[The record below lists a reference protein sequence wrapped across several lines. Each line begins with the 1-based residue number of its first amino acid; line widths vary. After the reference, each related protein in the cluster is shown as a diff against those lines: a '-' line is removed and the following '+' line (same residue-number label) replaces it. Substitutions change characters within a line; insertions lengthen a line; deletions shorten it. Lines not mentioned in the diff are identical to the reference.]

1 MNLSKY
7 LQGLFVIISLIL
19 SINGHSQITPVMQ
32 NFAAAETDVH
42 YQDMH
47 VEIDPAINKV
57 AGVIT
62 YYFTSN
68 VDQLNRFVV
77 DYRDDLPVHFI
88 RRVNAD
94 LTFSRSGDLITID
107 LGKSLM
113 IGEQDTLTISYES
126 EGTLRQELHGGV
138 PVISTDLELDKLWYP
153 GKRDL
158 TDKIDSVD
166 VYVTTPPDQYVAGN
180 GTLEGIEEAGGKW
193 IHHWRHRHPIAT
205 TYLLELA
212 ITNYTIVKDSVLL
225 RDGTM
230 LPIYHYLYP
239 ESVAALSTELAATPD
254 ILQFFETH
262 FGAYPYP
269 DEKYGHAQYT
279 AGGALE
285 VQTIPFMGFFNFE
298 VIAHE
303 MAHQWVGNNVTFG
316 SWTDIWLSEGM
327 AEYLSGLA
335 VEALRPALW
344 NGVKTSKINSITSEP
359 GGSVY
364 VTDTTDL
371 SVIFDSRLTYNK
383 GFYLAH
389 MLRWMVGDSAF
400 FEGCRNYLQDHAA
413 AFARTSDF
421 QEHLEAVS
429 GISLDGFFADWFY
442 GQGYPSY
449 TVTWTQQQDSVILW
463 IDQMQSDPS
472 VDYFEMPVP
481 IAAYRFGIVADT
493 VFQHTYDHQRFA
505 MYVGTNQISQLLFDQ
520 EKWILSKG
528 NKVTKLTTAI
538 STVAADTISIF
549 PNPASDYIELSGVGW
564 IDEIEFIHSTGIRFV
579 RDLIDNRASIE
590 GLPSGYYIVLM
601 RDREKGI
608 VSRRSLIV
616 QQK

>member
-1 MNLSKY
+1 MILHKHLPSI
-7 LQGLFVIISLIL
+7 LALLMMSFIPEGIS
-19 SINGHSQITPVMQ
+19 QTPPTLR

-42 YQDMH
+42 YQDMR
-47 VEIDPAINKV
+47 VEIDPAVNKV

-62 YYFTSN
+62 FYFTSR

-77 DYRDDLPVHFI
+77 DYQDDLAIDFI
-88 RRVNAD
+88 RRGDTD
-94 LTFSRSGDLITID
+94 LSFSRSDNLITIE
-107 LGKSLM
+107 LSKSLE
-113 IGEQDTLTISYES
+113 IGEQDTLSISYQS
-126 EGTLRQELHGGV
+126 EGTLRQEFHGSK

-166 VYVTTPPDQYVAGN
+166 VYVTTPPDQYAVGN
-180 GTLEGIEEAGGKW
+180 GTLEGIEEINGKW

-212 ITNYTIVKDSVLL
+212 ISNYTIVQDSVLL
-225 RDGTM
+225 QDGTM

-239 ESVAALSTELAATPD
+239 ESVGALSAELAATPD
-254 ILQFFETH
+254 IMQFFEDR
-262 FGAYPYP
+262 FGPYP
-269 DEKYGHAQYT
+269 FADEKYGHAQYT

-285 VQTIPFMGFFNFE
+285 VQTIPFMGFFNFD

-303 MAHQWVGNNVTFG
+303 MAHQWFGNSITFG

-335 VEALRPALW
+335 IEALRPTAW
-344 NGVKTSKINSITSEP
+344 AGVKTSKINSITSQP

-371 SVIFDSRLTYNK
+371 SVIFDGRLTYNK

-400 FEGCRNYLQDHAA
+400 FLACRNYLEEFHED
-413 AFARTSDF
+413 FTRTSDF
-421 QEHLEAVS
+421 QRHLEDVS
-429 GISLDGFFADWFY
+429 GKPLDGFFDDWFY
-442 GQGYPSY
+442 GEGYPSY
-449 TVTWTQQQDSVILW
+449 TVSWEQVQDSVILW
-463 IDQMQSDPS
+463 IDQVQSDPS
-472 VDYFEMPVP
+472 VEYFEMPVP

-493 VFQHTYDHQRFA
+493 VFHHTYEHQRFA

-528 NKVTKLTTAI
+528 NKINKVNTGVAEIDTSSVTI
-538 STVAADTISIF
+538 Y
-549 PNPASDYIELSGVGW
+549 PNPASDFIEITNAGDAAEV
-564 IDEIEFIHSTGIRFV
+564 EFVSSSGIRLFRKLIGTRV
-579 RDLIDNRASIE
+579 TLNGLAPGFYALVLRDGE
-590 GLPSGYYIVLM
+590 GMVMG
-601 RDREKGI
+601 KGS
-608 VSRRSLIV
+608 VVV
-616 QQK
+616 QE

>member
-1 MNLSKY
+1 MNLCKY
-7 LQGLFVIISLIL
+7 LPGFLVISYLSFSIDGL
-19 SINGHSQITPVMQ
+19 SQVSQVMR

-42 YQDMH
+42 YQDMR

-62 YYFTSN
+62 YYYTCR

-77 DYRDDLPVHFI
+77 DYQDDLPILFV
-88 RRVNAD
+88 RRGSSD
-94 LTFSRSGDLITID
+94 LSFSRSDNLITID

-113 IGEQDTLTISYES
+113 IGEQDTIKISYES
-126 EGTLRQELHGGV
+126 EGTLRQELHSGV

-180 GTLEGIEEAGGKW
+180 GTLQGIEEAGGKW
-193 IHHWRHRHPIAT
+193 IHHWQHRHPIAT

-212 ITNYTIVKDSVLL
+212 ITNYTIVEDSVLL

-254 ILQFFETH
+254 ILQFFENH
-262 FGAYPYP
+262 FGAYPFA

-285 VQTIPFMGFFNFE
+285 VQTIPFMGFFNFD

-316 SWTDIWLSEGM
+316 SWSDIWLSEGM

-335 VEALRPALW
+335 IEALRPTEW

-371 SVIFDSRLTYNK
+371 SVIFDGRLTYNK

-400 FEGCRNYLQDHAA
+400 FEACRNYLQDHDA

-429 GISLDGFFADWFY
+429 GISLDGFLADWFY

-463 IDQMQSDPS
+463 IDQVQSDPS

-481 IAAYRFGIVADT
+481 IVAYRFGIVADT
-493 VFQHTYDHQRFA
+493 VFQHSYDHQRFA

-528 NKVTKLTTAI
+528 NKVIKLTTAVP
-538 STVAADTISIF
+538 TVATDSVYIY
-549 PNPASDYIELSGVGW
+549 PNPASDYIELSGSGP
-564 IDEIEFIHSTGIRFV
+564 IDEIEFIH
-579 RDLIDNRASIE
+579 ASGLRISREVMDRRVSLE
-590 GLPSGYYIVLM
+590 GLPSGYYEVVM
-601 RDREKGI
+601 RDREKGT
-608 VSRRSLIV
+608 VGRQSLIV

>member
-1 MNLSKY
+1 MILRNY
-7 LQGLFVIISLIL
+7 LHSLHVFTCLFFTSVGIS
-19 SINGHSQITPVMQ
+19 QPTPTMR

-42 YQDMH
+42 YQDMR

-57 AGVIT
+57 AGEIT
-62 YYFTSN
+62 FYFTSRL
-68 VDQLNRFVV
+68 DQVNRFVV
-77 DYRDDLPVHFI
+77 DYKDELPILFI
-88 RRVNAD
+88 QRGNTPLSYLRND
-94 LTFSRSGDLITID
+94 GLITID
-107 LGKSLM
+107 LGKNLM
-113 IGEQDTLTISYES
+113 IGEQDTLTISYAS
-126 EGTLRQELHGGV
+126 EGTLRQELHNGT
-138 PVISTDLELDKLWYP
+138 PVISTDLNLDVLWYP

-180 GTLEGIEEAGGKW
+180 GTLQSIEEADGKW

-212 ITNYTIVKDSVLL
+212 ITNYTIVQDSVVLQ
-225 RDGTM
+225 DGTT

-239 ESVAALSTELAATPD
+239 ENAAALSAELAATPD
-254 ILQFFETH
+254 IMQFFENR
-262 FGAYPYP
+262 FGAYPFA

-285 VQTIPFMGFFNFE
+285 VQTMSFMGFFNFE

-303 MAHQWVGNNVTFG
+303 MAHSWFGNNVTFG
-316 SWTDIWLSEGM
+316 SWSDIWLSEGM

-335 VEALRPALW
+335 VEALRPAAW
-344 NGVKTSKINSITSEP
+344 SGVKTSKINSITSQP

-389 MLRWMVGDSAF
+389 MLRWVVGDTAF
-400 FEGCRNYLQDHAA
+400 FQACRNYLQDRDAA
-413 AFARTSDF
+413 YARTSDF

-429 GISLDGFFADWFY
+429 GIPLDGFFDDWLY

-449 TVTWTQQQDSVILW
+449 TVNWEQVQDSVILW
-463 IDQMQSDPS
+463 IDQVQSDPS
-472 VDYFEMPVP
+472 VSYFEMPVP
-481 IAAYRFGIVADT
+481 IAAYRFGVVADT
-493 VFQHTYDHQRFA
+493 VFQHSYEHQRFA

-520 EKWILSKG
+520 DKWILSKG
-528 NKVTKLTTAI
+528 NRVIKVITGVSDLDKTSLT
-538 STVAADTISIF
+538 IF
-549 PNPASDYIELSGVGW
+549 PNPASDFIEISNGESIG
-564 IDEIEFIHSTGIRFV
+564 EIEFIHASGIRISREV
-579 RDLIDNRASIE
+579 VDQRVSLE
-590 GLPSGYYIVLM
+590 GLISGHYTLVM
-601 RDREKGI
+601 RDRNKGI

-616 QQK
+616 QR

>member
-7 LQGLFVIISLIL
+7 FQGLLVITTL
-19 SINGHSQITPVMQ
+19 SFTVNGFSQITPVMR

-42 YQDMH
+42 YQDMR

-62 YYFTSN
+62 YYYTSR

-77 DYRDDLPVHFI
+77 DYQDNLPIDFI
-88 RRVNAD
+88 RRGNAD
-94 LTFSRSGDLITID
+94 LTYSRSDNLITID
-107 LGKSLM
+107 LGKSLVT
-113 IGEQDTLTISYES
+113 GEQDTLSISYSS
-126 EGTLRQELHGGV
+126 EGTLRQELHGGI

-166 VYVTTPPDQYVAGN
+166 VYVTTPPGQYAVGN

-193 IHHWRHRHPIAT
+193 IHHWRHRHPVAT

-230 LPIYHYLYP
+230 LPLYHYLYP
-239 ESVAALSTELAATPD
+239 ESVAALSGELAATPD

-262 FGAYPYP
+262 FGSYPFA

-303 MAHQWVGNNVTFG
+303 MAHQWFGNHVTFG
-316 SWTDIWLSEGM
+316 SWSDIWLSEGM
-327 AEYLSGLA
+327 AEYLAGLA
-335 VEALRPALW
+335 IETLRPAAW
-344 NGVKTSKINSITSEP
+344 NGVKTSKISSITSQP
-359 GGSVY
+359 GGSVH
-364 VTDTTDL
+364 VADTNDL
-371 SVIFDSRLTYNK
+371 SVIFDSRLTYDK

-389 MLRWMVGDSAF
+389 MLRWIVGDSAF
-400 FEGCRNYLQDHAA
+400 FQACRNYLQDHDA
-413 AFARTSDF
+413 AFARTIDF
-421 QEHLEAVS
+421 QDHLEIVS
-429 GISLDGFFADWFY
+429 GKELDGFFADWFY

-449 TVTWTQQQDSVILW
+449 TVNWEQVQDSVILW
-463 IDQMQSDPS
+463 IDQVQSDPS
-472 VDYFEMPVP
+472 VSYFEMPVP

-493 VFQHTYDHQRFA
+493 VFQQ
-505 MYVGTNQISQLLFDQ
+505 LFDQ
-520 EKWILSKG
+520 EKWIVSRG
-528 NKVTKLTTAI
+528 NKVIKLITAVPALY
-538 STVAADTISIF
+538 SDSLVIF
-549 PNPASDYIELSGVGW
+549 PNPASAYIELSDAGS
-564 IDEIEFIHSTGIRFV
+564 IDEIEFIHASGVRFV
-579 RDLIDNRASIE
+579 RELVNRCVSLE
-590 GLPSGYYIVLM
+590 GLPSGYYVMVM

-608 VSRRSLIV
+608 VGRRTLMV
-616 QQK
+616 QR

>member
-1 MNLSKY
+1 M
-7 LQGLFVIISLIL
+7 
-19 SINGHSQITPVMQ
+19 T
-32 NFAAAETDVH
+32 
-42 YQDMH
+42 
-47 VEIDPAINKV
+47 
-57 AGVIT
+57 
-62 YYFTSN
+62 
-68 VDQLNRFVV
+68 
-77 DYRDDLPVHFI
+77 
-88 RRVNAD
+88 
-94 LTFSRSGDLITID
+94 
-107 LGKSLM
+107 
-113 IGEQDTLTISYES
+113 GEQDTLTISYS
-126 EGTLRQELHGGV
+126 SVGTLRQELHGGT
-138 PVISTDLELDKLWYP
+138 PVISTDLALDMLWYP

-166 VYVTTPPDQYVAGN
+166 VYVTTPADQYVAGN
-180 GTLEGIEEAGGKW
+180 GTLEGIEEADGKW
-193 IHHWRHRHPIAT
+193 IHHWRHRHPVAT

-239 ESVAALSTELAATPD
+239 ESVAALSAELAATPD
-254 ILQFFETH
+254 IMQFFENQ
-262 FGAYPYP
+262 FGAYPFA

-285 VQTIPFMGFFNFE
+285 VQTMPFMGFFNFE

-316 SWTDIWLSEGM
+316 SWSDIWLSEGM

-335 VEALRPALW
+335 VEALRPAAW
-344 NGVKTSKINSITSEP
+344 NGVKTSKINSITSQP

-364 VTDTTDL
+364 VSDTTDL
-371 SVIFDSRLTYNK
+371 SVIFDSRLTYDK

-389 MLRWMVGDSAF
+389 MLRWMAGDSSF
-400 FEGCRNYLQDHAA
+400 FQACRNYLQDHDA

-429 GISLDGFFADWFY
+429 GKELDGFFADWFY

-449 TVTWTQQQDSVILW
+449 TVTWAQQQDSVILW
-463 IDQMQSDPS
+463 IDQVQSDPS
-472 VDYFEMPVP
+472 VAYFEMPVP

-528 NKVTKLTTAI
+528 NKVIKMTTAVPI
-538 STVAADTISIF
+538 LATDSLVIY
-549 PNPASDYIELSGVGW
+549 PNPASDYIELSNSGS
-564 IDEIEFIHSTGIRFV
+564 IDEIEFIHASGVRFV
-579 RDLIDNRASIE
+579 RILVDGRASLE
-590 GLPSGYYIVLM
+590 GLPSGCYVVVM

-608 VSRRSLIV
+608 VERRALIV
-616 QQK
+616 QR

>member
-1 MNLSKY
+1 MILRNYLNRLLVITCLLITFNGLS
-7 LQGLFVIISLIL
+7 QP
-19 SINGHSQITPVMQ
+19 TPTMR

-42 YQDMH
+42 YQEMH

-57 AGVIT
+57 AGEIT
-62 YYFTSN
+62 FYFTSRI
-68 VDQLNRFVV
+68 DQLNRFVV
-77 DYRDDLPVHFI
+77 DYQDELPILFI
-88 RRVNAD
+88 QRGNST
-94 LTFSRSGDLITID
+94 LTYSRSNDLITID
-107 LGKSLM
+107 LGKSLLV
-113 IGEQDTLTISYES
+113 GEQDTVTISYES
-126 EGTLRQELHGGV
+126 DGTLRQELHSGI
-138 PVISTDLELDKLWYP
+138 PVISTDLDLGVLWYP

-166 VYVTTPPDQYVAGN
+166 LYVTTPPNQYVAGN
-180 GTLEGIEEAGGKW
+180 GTLEGIEVIDDKW

-230 LPIYHYLYP
+230 LPLYHYLFP
-239 ESVAALSTELAATPD
+239 ESVAALSAELAATPD
-254 ILQFFETH
+254 ILQFFENH
-262 FGAYPYP
+262 FGAYPFA

-285 VQTIPFMGFFNFE
+285 VQTMSFMGFFNFE

-303 MAHQWVGNNVTFG
+303 MAHQWFGVNVTFG
-316 SWTDIWLSEGM
+316 SWSDIWMSEGM

-335 VEALRPALW
+335 VEALRPTEW
-344 NGVKTSKINSITSEP
+344 NGVKTSKINSITSQP

-371 SVIFDSRLTYNK
+371 SVIFDGRLTYNK

-389 MLRWMVGDSAF
+389 MLRWMVGDTAF
-400 FEGCRNYLQDHAA
+400 FQACRNYLQDHDA

-429 GISLDGFFADWFY
+429 GIALEGFFADWFY

-449 TVTWTQQQDSVILW
+449 TVSWEQVQDSVILW
-463 IDQMQSDPS
+463 IDQVQSDPS
-472 VDYFEMPVP
+472 VSYFEMPVP
-481 IAAYRFGIVADT
+481 IKAYRFGIVADT
-493 VFQHTYDHQRFA
+493 VFQHTYEHQRFA
-505 MYVGTNQISQLLFDQ
+505 MYVGTNQVSQLLFDQ
-520 EKWILSKG
+520 DKWILSKG
-528 NKVTKLTTAI
+528 NKIIKLITAVPSLDSDSLVI
-538 STVAADTISIF
+538 Y
-549 PNPASDYIELSGVGW
+549 PNPASDFIELSNNVS
-564 IDEIEFIHSTGIRFV
+564 IDEIEFIHASGIQITRAV
-579 RDLIDNRASIE
+579 IDRRVSLE
-590 GLPSGYYIVLM
+590 GMLSGHYILMM
-601 RDREKGI
+601 RDRNKGI

-616 QQK
+616 QR

>member
-1 MNLSKY
+1 MILSKY
-7 LQGLFVIISLIL
+7 LHGLLVITSLLLTIDGL
-19 SINGHSQITPVMQ
+19 CQNTPFMR
-32 NFAAAETDVH
+32 NFAAAESDVH
-42 YQDMH
+42 YQDMR

-62 YYFTSN
+62 FYFTSRI
-68 VDQLNRFVV
+68 DQLNRFVV
-77 DYRDDLPVHFI
+77 DYQDDLPIEFI
-88 RRVNAD
+88 RRGNTD
-94 LTFSRSGDLITID
+94 LTFSRSDDLITID

-113 IGEQDTLTISYES
+113 IGEQDTLSISYAS

-138 PVISTDLELDKLWYP
+138 PVISTDLELDMLWYP

-166 VYVTTPPDQYVAGN
+166 VYVTTPPDQYAAGN
-180 GTLEGIEEAGGKW
+180 GTLEGIEETGGKW
-193 IHHWRHRHPIAT
+193 IHHWQHRHPIAT

-225 RDGTM
+225 MDGTM

-254 ILQFFETH
+254 ILQFFENH
-262 FGAYPYP
+262 FGAYPFA

-285 VQTIPFMGFFNFE
+285 VQTMPFMGFFNFD

-316 SWTDIWLSEGM
+316 SWSDIWLSEGM

-335 VEALRPALW
+335 VEALRPTEW

-371 SVIFDSRLTYNK
+371 SVIFDGRLTYNK

-400 FEGCRNYLQDHAA
+400 FEACRNYLQDHDA

-429 GISLDGFFADWFY
+429 GKALDGFFADWFY

-449 TVTWTQQQDSVILW
+449 TVTWIQQQDSVILW
-463 IDQMQSDPS
+463 IDQIQSDPS
-472 VDYFEMPVP
+472 VSYFEMPVP

-528 NKVTKLTTAI
+528 NKVMKLTTAI
-538 STVAADTISIF
+538 PTLATGSVSIY
-549 PNPASDYIELSGVGW
+549 PNPASDYIELSDVGS
-564 IDEIEFIHSTGIRFV
+564 IDEIEFIHACGVRFV
-579 RDLIDNRASIE
+579 RDLVGNRASIE
-590 GLPSGYYIVLM
+590 GLPSGYYVVVM
-601 RDREKGI
+601 RDQEKGI
-608 VSRRSLIV
+608 VGRRSLIV
-616 QQK
+616 HRK